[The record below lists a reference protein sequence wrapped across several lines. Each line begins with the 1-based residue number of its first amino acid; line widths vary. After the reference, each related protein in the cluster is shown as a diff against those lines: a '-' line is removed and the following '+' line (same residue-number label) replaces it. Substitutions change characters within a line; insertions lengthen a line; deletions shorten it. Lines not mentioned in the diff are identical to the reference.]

1 MTNTAPLSQQT
12 LIHRAQLQ
20 TQANRYAFLRK
31 QSEIKLVN
39 KVASR

>member
-1 MTNTAPLSQQT
+1 MTNTTPQKQEALVQ
-12 LIHRAQLQ
+12 RAQLQ

>member
-1 MTNTAPLSQQT
+1 MTNPITYSQQA
-12 LIHRAQLQ
+12 LVQRAQLQ

-31 QSEIKLVN
+31 QGEIKLVN